1 MADFVLIDGDQVIFN
16 PAFTPATVVVQPG
29 KITGSAQQT
38 YQGKKICVAGDE
50 NSVSVPG
57 CTYMT
62 PVYSI
67 PGTGTLKIEDLGA
80 DQKAKEAKCSGKP
93 VLLKGSVFTATFQVQ
108 QPAQMPPPGPGSPT
122 PDPMPQYPGTGNFIT
137 TNMIFQA
144 A

>member
-16 PAFTPATVVVQPG
+16 PAFVLATVVVQSG

-38 YQGKKICVAGDE
+38 YKGKKICVAGDE
-50 NSVSVPG
+50 KSVSVQG
-57 CTYMT
+57 CTYVT

-67 PGTGTLKIEDLGA
+67 PGPGTLKIEALGA
-80 DQKAKEAKCSGKP
+80 DQKAKETKCSGKP
-93 VLLKGSVFTATFQVQ
+93 VLLKGSVFTAKFQVE
-108 QPAQMPPPGPGSPT
+108 QPAQQPPPSSI
-122 PDPMPQYPGTGNFIT
+122 PDSTPQYSGTGKFIT

>member
-16 PAFTPATVVVQPG
+16 PVFALATVVVQPG

-50 NSVSVPG
+50 KSVSVPG
-57 CTYMT
+57 CSYTT
-62 PVYSI
+62 LSGHLGGI
-67 PGTGTLKIEDLGA
+67 GTITIDKLGA

-93 VLLKGSVFTATFQVQ
+93 VLLKGSVFTAKFTVTT
-108 QPAQMPPPGPGSPT
+108 PAQMPSPT
-122 PDPMPQYPGTGNFIT
+122 GPIPDPTTQYFGTGQFKT